1 MATECSREAY
11 LFHGLGRREI
21 VARFDGGD
29 ISSDAGALLLREAE
43 RATGLIDRV
52 AACFTDHRDP
62 RFVEHTLEELLA
74 QRIYGIALGYEDLVD
89 HDELRRDP
97 LIATLVG
104 KRDLKGRD
112 RRRAADRGNPM
123 AGKSTLNR
131 LELGSETV
139 EADEVYKKI
148 VLHEE
153 QLDHCLVDLFL
164 GAHSE
169 PPEWIEIDLDA
180 TDFPIYGNQEGRFFH
195 GYYNHYCYLPLY
207 VFCGDHLLAA
217 RLRPSDRDAAE
228 GSVEELSRII
238 EQIRDAWPEVEILVR
253 GDSGFCREELM
264 AWCEAHEVRYVL
276 GFAKN
281 DRLKAAIEEEME
293 EARRACEASGTAER
307 VFKDFVYRTRTS
319 WSRERRVVGKAEYLP
334 GRENPR
340 FIVTNQ
346 PVGAVG
352 AQQLYEELYCIRGDM
367 ENRIKE
373 QQLDLFAGR
382 MSTSQL
388 RTNQTRLYLAS
399 IAYVL
404 MNALRRIGLEGTE
417 LERAQ
422 CGTIRTKL
430 LKIGGQIR
438 VTVRKVWVSLSE
450 AYPYQALFTTIYGRL
465 KRHAALA
472 PG

>member
-1 MATECSREAY
+1 MKTECSREAF

-52 AACFTDHRDP
+52 SACFTDHRDP
-62 RFVEHTLEELLA
+62 RFTEHTLEELLA

-104 KRDLKGRD
+104 KRDLKGQH
-112 RRRAADRGNPM
+112 RRRASDRGKPL

-131 LELGSETV
+131 LELGGETV
-139 EADEVYKKI
+139 GADEAYKKI
-148 VLHEE
+148 VLHSDR
-153 QLDHCLVDLFL
+153 LDRGFVDLFL
-164 GAHSE
+164 EAHDA
-169 PPEWIEIDLDA
+169 PPGWIEIDLDA
-180 TDFPIYGNQEGRFFH
+180 TDFPIFGKQEDRHFH
-195 GYYNHYCYLPLY
+195 GYYDQYCYLPLY
-207 VFCGDHLLAA
+207 IFSGDHLLGA
-217 RLRPSDRDAAE
+217 RLRPSNIDGAE
-228 GSVEELSRII
+228 GSVDDISRIVT
-238 EQIRDAWPEVEILVR
+238 QIREAWPEVEILVR
-253 GDSGFCREELM
+253 GDSGFCREDLM
-264 AWCEAHEVRYVL
+264 AWCEAHDVLYVL

-281 DRLKAAIEEEME
+281 DRLRAVIEEEMAQARAAFE
-293 EARRACEASGTAER
+293 ESETAER

-340 FIVTNQ
+340 FIVTNL
-346 PVGAVG
+346 PVGAVD
-352 AQQLYEELYCIRGDM
+352 ARQLYEDLYCIRGDM

-382 MSTSQL
+382 MSTHQL
-388 RTNQTRLYLAS
+388 RSNQTRLYLAS

-404 MNALRRIGLEGTE
+404 VNSLRRIGLAGTE

-422 CGTIRTKL
+422 CGTIRSKL

-438 VTVRKVWVSLSE
+438 VSVRKVWVSLSE
-450 AYPYQALFTTIYGRL
+450 AYPYQEIFATIHARL
-465 KRHAALA
+465 KCHAALA

>member
-1 MATECSREAY
+1 
-11 LFHGLGRREI
+11 

-43 RATGLIDRV
+43 RATGLIDHV

-62 RFVEHTLEELLA
+62 RYVEHSLEELLA

-89 HDELRRDP
+89 HDDLRRDP

-112 RRRAADRGNPM
+112 RRRASDRGMPL

-131 LELGSETV
+131 LELGGETV
-139 EADEVYKKI
+139 ESDEVYKKI
-148 VLHEE
+148 VLHPE
-153 QLDHCLVDLFL
+153 QLDRCLVDLFL
-164 GAHSE
+164 EAHEE
-169 PPEWIEIDLDA
+169 PPGWIEIDLDA
-180 TDFPIYGNQEGRFFH
+180 TDFPIYGKQEGRFFN
-195 GYYNHYCYLPLY
+195 GYYDHYCYLPLY
-207 VFCGDHLLAA
+207 IFSGDHLLGA
-217 RLRPSDRDAAE
+217 RLRPSNIDGAA
-228 GSVEELSRII
+228 GSLDEISRIVT
-238 EQIRDAWPEVEILVR
+238 QIRDAWPEVEILVR
-253 GDSGFCREELM
+253 GDSGFCREDLM
-264 AWCEAHEVRYVL
+264 AWCEANEVRYLL

-281 DRLKAAIEEEME
+281 DRLKATIQEEME
-293 EARRACEASGTAER
+293 QARLACVESGSAAR
-307 VFKDFVYRTRTS
+307 VFKDFVYRTRKS

-334 GRENPR
+334 RGENPR
-340 FIVTNQ
+340 FVVTNL
-346 PVGAVG
+346 PVGAID
-352 AQQLYEELYCIRGDM
+352 ARRLYEELYCIRGDM

-382 MSTSQL
+382 LSTSQL
-388 RTNQTRLYLAS
+388 RTNQTRLYFAS

-417 LERAQ
+417 FERAQ
-422 CGTIRTKL
+422 CGTIRSKL

-450 AYPYQALFTTIYGRL
+450 AYPYQALFATIYGRL

-472 PG
+472 PT